1 MARGVVVIVAVV
13 VVVAVA
19 VVVVVVV
26 VVVVGVGIVEI
37 SFDEEVVVTGSDD
50 VRGGDTIGVS
60 LHGPFASV
68 AAGVDDFFDNG
79 FLSVIA
85 DVVFI
90 ESFAVVAGGSEQ
102 AANPSYHVCS
112 FFSSALPHF
121 PSHEAPRAQHEINPL
136 VVLAHLGH
144 SVG

>member
-1 MARGVVVIVAVV
+1 M
-13 VVVAVA
+13 
-19 VVVVVVV
+19 
-26 VVVVGVGIVEI
+26 GVGIVEI

-50 VRGGDTIGVS
+50 VRGGDTIGVR
-60 LHGPFASV
+60 LHGAFVSV
-68 AAGVDDFFDNG
+68 TAGVDDFFDDC
-79 FLSVIA
+79 FVSVA
-85 DVVFI
+85 AGVVFI

-121 PSHEAPRAQHEINPL
+121 PSHEAPRAQHEIIPL
-136 VVLAHLGH
+136 VVIAHLGH